1 MKAAATQNGHET
13 DSPSITIEITAPK
26 KGAVEKYAPVRAAPR
41 PRKAS
46 TNSTR
51 LTP

>member
-1 MKAAATQNGHET
+1 MKAAATQNSHET

-26 KGAVEKYAPVRAAPR
+26 NGAVEKYAPVRAAPS
-41 PRKAS
+41 PRKAN
-46 TNSTR
+46 TNNTR